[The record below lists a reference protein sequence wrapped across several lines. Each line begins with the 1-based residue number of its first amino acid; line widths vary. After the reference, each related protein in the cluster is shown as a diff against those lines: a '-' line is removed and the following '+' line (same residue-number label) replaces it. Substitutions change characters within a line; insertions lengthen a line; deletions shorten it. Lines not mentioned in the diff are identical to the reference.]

1 MKHKGLIA
9 LAAIFAAGIVLTT
22 FTSRMLGVEKPV
34 ENTVMTNAA
43 AAPEME
49 GAPMAGLAAA
59 QAAMDEDSASKKQE
73 AAAEEAGVA
82 AYGLDAGE
90 SGVPGP
96 GETPGNDTA
105 SRKMAQDEAAQP
117 EMAMAEVKSADEE
130 AGINAYSLED
140 GNKEKQISGN
150 TEESV
155 SISPLDPEPVLN
167 SGSDGANSEMES
179 TDGTENSS
187 YYRNRLAELENRI
200 QKNREAQTASNNSNS
215 AKTLADSELKLWDN
229 ELNLIYNAIK
239 DDLDDGEAADLVEEE
254 RTWIRERDRKAVDAA
269 KASAGGSL
277 ESVEYTASLADST
290 RDRAY
295 ELLDRY
301 EDRIQ

>member
-22 FTSRMLGVEKPV
+22 FTSQILGVKEPV
-34 ENTVMTNAA
+34 GTVMITNEADT
-43 AAPEME
+43 EDV
-49 GAPMAGLAAA
+49 PMAGRAAA
-59 QAAMDEDSASKKQE
+59 QAAIDEDPASQGQKT
-73 AAAEEAGVA
+73 AAEEAGVA
-82 AYGLDAGE
+82 VYGLDAGADGA
-90 SGVPGP
+90 SAPG
-96 GETPGNDTA
+96 GEAGDGTM
-105 SRKMAQDEAAQP
+105 SRKMAQDEAARP
-117 EMAMAEVKSADEE
+117 EMAM
-130 AGINAYSLED
+130 
-140 GNKEKQISGN
+140 
-150 TEESV
+150 EES
-155 SISPLDPEPVLN
+155 PDADGEPALT
-167 SGSDGANSEMES
+167 GDSDGANIEMEL
-179 TDGTENSS
+179 TDGSGNSS

-229 ELNLIYNAIK
+229 ELNLIYNAVK

-254 RTWIRERDRKAVDAA
+254 RAWIRERDRKAIDAA

-290 RDRAY
+290 RERAY

>member
-22 FTSRMLGVEKPV
+22 FTSQILGVKEPV
-34 ENTVMTNAA
+34 GTVMITNEADT
-43 AAPEME
+43 E
-49 GAPMAGLAAA
+49 GVPMAGRAAA
-59 QAAMDEDSASKKQE
+59 QAVIDEDSASQGQKT
-73 AAAEEAGVA
+73 AAEEAGVA
-82 AYGLDAGE
+82 VYGLDAGAD
-90 SGVPGP
+90 G
-96 GETPGNDTA
+96 A
-105 SRKMAQDEAAQP
+105 SA
-117 EMAMAEVKSADEE
+117 
-130 AGINAYSLED
+130 L
-140 GNKEKQISGN
+140 
-150 TEESV
+150 
-155 SISPLDPEPVLN
+155 SISPLDPEPALT
-167 SGSDGANSEMES
+167 SDSDGANIEMEL
-179 TDGTENSS
+179 TDGSGNSS
-187 YYRNRLAELENRI
+187 YYRKRLAELENRI

-229 ELNLIYNAIK
+229 ELNLIYNAVK

-254 RTWIRERDRKAVDAA
+254 RAWIRERDRKAIDAA

-290 RDRAY
+290 RERAY

>member
-43 AAPEME
+43 AAPDME
-49 GAPMAGLAAA
+49 GAPMAGLAAV
-59 QAAMDEDSASKKQE
+59 QAAVDEDSASQSQE
-73 AAAEEAGVA
+73 TAAEEAGVA
-82 AYGLDAGE
+82 AYGLDTGND
-90 SGVPGP
+90 GQTDQ
-96 GETPGNDTA
+96 GETSDVSVMSENA
-105 SRKMAQDEAAQP
+105 AADEAAQT
-117 EMAMAEVKSADEE
+117 EMAMEERKSADGD
-130 AGINAYSLED
+130 AGVSAYSLND
-140 GNKEKQISGN
+140 GSREKAAVGN
-150 TEESV
+150 AEEPV
-155 SISPLDPEPVLN
+155 SISPLDPEPSLN
-167 SGSDGANSEMES
+167 SVDGANPEIQQAE
-179 TDGTENSS
+179 GEANSS

-200 QKNREAQTASNNSNS
+200 QKNREAQAASNNSNS

-254 RTWIRERDRKAVDAA
+254 RAWIRERDRKAVDAA

-290 RDRAY
+290 RERAY

>member
-22 FTSRMLGVEKPV
+22 FTSQILGVKEPV
-34 ENTVMTNAA
+34 GTVQVPKT
-43 AAPEME
+43 EME
-49 GAPMAGLAAA
+49 
-59 QAAMDEDSASKKQE
+59 ES
-73 AAAEEAGVA
+73 GVA
-82 AYGLDAGE
+82 VYGLDTGADGSSAPGVEAGD
-90 SGVPGP
+90 G
-96 GETPGNDTA
+96 TM
-105 SRKMAQDEAAQP
+105 SRKMAQDEAARP
-117 EMAMAEVKSADEE
+117 EMAMEETRGAD
-130 AGINAYSLED
+130 GDTRISAYSQDD
-140 GNKEKQISGN
+140 GNKEKQVSESSG
-150 TEESV
+150 EAV
-155 SISPLDPEPVLN
+155 SISPLDPEPAMTDD
-167 SGSDGANSEMES
+167 SDGANIEMEL
-179 TDGTENSS
+179 TDGSENSS

-200 QKNREAQTASNNSNS
+200 QKNREAQNASNNSNS

-229 ELNLIYNAIK
+229 ELNLIYNAVK

-254 RTWIRERDRKAVDAA
+254 RAWIRERDRKAIDAA

-290 RDRAY
+290 RERAY

>member
-22 FTSRMLGVEKPV
+22 FTSQILGVKEPV
-34 ENTVMTNAA
+34 GTVMITNEADT
-43 AAPEME
+43 E
-49 GAPMAGLAAA
+49 GVPMAGRAAA
-59 QAAMDEDSASKKQE
+59 QAAIDEDPASQGQKT
-73 AAAEEAGVA
+73 AAEEAGVA
-82 AYGLDAGE
+82 VYGLDAGADG
-90 SGVPGP
+90 SSAPG
-96 GETPGNDTA
+96 GEAGDGTM
-105 SRKMAQDEAAQP
+105 SRKMAQDEAARP
-117 EMAMAEVKSADEE
+117 EMAMEEFPDADGE
-130 AGINAYSLED
+130 A
-140 GNKEKQISGN
+140 
-150 TEESV
+150 V
-155 SISPLDPEPVLN
+155 SISPLDPEPALT
-167 SGSDGANSEMES
+167 GDSDDANIEMEL
-179 TDGTENSS
+179 TDGSENSS

-229 ELNLIYNAIK
+229 ELNLIYNAVK

-254 RTWIRERDRKAVDAA
+254 RAWIRERDRKAIDAA

-290 RDRAY
+290 RERAY
-295 ELLDRY
+295 EMLDRY

>member
-9 LAAIFAAGIVLTT
+9 LAVIFAAGIVLTT
-22 FTSRMLGVEKPV
+22 FTSRILGVKEPV
-34 ENTVMTNAA
+34 GTVMITNENAK
-43 AAPEME
+43 PDME
-49 GAPMAGLAAA
+49 GAPMAGMAAD
-59 QAAMDEDSASKKQE
+59 QAAIDENSASQGQETVAAESGVAVDGLDTGADGASAPDGGLGDDTASKK
-73 AAAEEAGVA
+73 
-82 AYGLDAGE
+82 
-90 SGVPGP
+90 
-96 GETPGNDTA
+96 
-105 SRKMAQDEAAQP
+105 MAKDEAAQP
-117 EMAMAEVKSADEE
+117 EMAMAEAKSAGED
-130 AGINAYSLED
+130 AGISAHSLDD

-150 TEESV
+150 AEESV
-155 SISPLDPEPVLN
+155 SISPLDPEPAFAGN
-167 SGSDGANSEMES
+167 SDGANIEMEL
-179 TDGTENSS
+179 TDGSENSS

-229 ELNLIYNAIK
+229 ELNLIYNAVK
-239 DDLDDGEAADLVEEE
+239 DDLDDGEAADLIEEE
-254 RTWIRERDRKAVDAA
+254 RAWIRERDRKAIDAA

-290 RDRAY
+290 RERAY